1 MIEQVVCSAKPHEVF
16 VVYRVTVAGIK
27 GVNGV
32 SAVQCELIFKTFYIS
47 VK

>member
-1 MIEQVVCSAKPHEVF
+1 MVCNAKPHEVF
-16 VVYRVTVAGIK
+16 VVYRVTAAGIK

-32 SAVQCELIFKTFYIS
+32 SAVQCELIFTMFYIS